1 MATAIVKVFCTY
13 RNAETRKDAR
23 YAAAN
28 GFAKSREYATTKQL
42 LQAMAPYLEKHPW
55 TEVRYQSTTVYVQQ

>member
-13 RNAETRKDAR
+13 RNAETRKNAR
-23 YAAAN
+23 YARAN
-28 GFAKSREYATTKQL
+28 GYATSRQYNNMKQL